1 MRTLESI
8 GEGTTGRKPGAE
20 KTGCRDLRVAQAPEQ
35 MSRGERGNQNLKS
48 STPMT
53 ARNLKT
59 LVTEAVTLDREIN
72 EKAERLKVIKAK
84 LVELL
89 PAEGGGTR
97 WTAEGH
103 DGCVARVNFP
113 APSLKAKIDGE
124 GKAIEKIKKLAGAVF
139 SKLFVPTIS
148 FKPVA
153 DFRAEATALLA
164 RAEANKLIKLC
175 QSDTTPRV
183 SFETADRTAAV
194 A

>member
-1 MRTLESI
+1 VS
-8 GEGTTGRKPGAE
+8 AE
-20 KTGCRDLRVAQAPEQ
+20 IK
-35 MSRGERGNQNLKS
+35 NLKS

-53 ARNLKT
+53 DRNLKN

-72 EKAERLKVIKAK
+72 EKAERLKAIKAK
-84 LVELL
+84 LVETARVNDHELL
-89 PAEGGGTR
+89 PTEGGGTR
-97 WTAEGH
+97 WTVEGH
-103 DGCVARVNFP
+103 DGCVARVNFS

-124 GKAIEKIKKLAGAVF
+124 GKAIEKIKKLAGAAF
-139 SKLFVPTIS
+139 IKLFVPTIS

-153 DFRAEATALLA
+153 NFRNEASALLEKA
-164 RAEANKLIKLC
+164 DANKLIKLC